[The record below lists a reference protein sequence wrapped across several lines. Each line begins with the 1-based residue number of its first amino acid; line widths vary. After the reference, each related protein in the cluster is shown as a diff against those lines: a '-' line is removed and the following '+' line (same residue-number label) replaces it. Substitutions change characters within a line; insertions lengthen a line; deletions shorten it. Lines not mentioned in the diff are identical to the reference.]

1 MADADGQEDTG
12 TLPPQYYQ
20 RKIRVLL
27 QERSDMEAEAE
38 ELVAEVESLRRQ
50 RSELPPLVA
59 DLLATCESHKPT
71 DILDEASSTAA
82 AAAQLEA
89 FGQTLLCQ
97 VRDIHALL
105 QGGAGSGGGGA
116 SAASAA
122 NGTTSNGTVA
132 IVARR
137 SEDEYDTLSPSP
149 QPATPPTAIAPTPV
163 AAAKAIEGPP
173 AAPAPAAAFEVP
185 ASLVSLAPER
195 FEHCS
200 TLDDCMRVFYDVLSD
215 NAELQEESDVQA
227 TLVSAQARKLQ
238 RTGVEIREL
247 EALLNQRQLE
257 AAPTPQPASS
267 AATHSPST
275 PSEWTA
281 SVAGSSAGLLP
292 PPPAA
297 AAAAAAAAPPAT
309 AAAAAPAA
317 TSGASL
323 VSRSASSGTARVP
336 TKSRS
341 PLPQARGTVG
351 GASRTSVTAHSI
363 TTLSPKTS
371 YEAERMPHGPIGS
384 HRPRPLSR
392 R

>member
-38 ELVAEVESLRRQ
+38 ELVAEVEALRRQ

-59 DLLATCESHKPT
+59 DLLATAESHKPT

-97 VRDIHALL
+97 VRDIQALL
-105 QGGAGSGGGGA
+105 QEGSSGGGGGGG
-116 SAASAA
+116 SAAAAA
-122 NGTTSNGTVA
+122 NGTAGNGTVA

-137 SEDEYDTLSPSP
+137 PEDEYDNLSPSP

-163 AAAKAIEGPP
+163 ATARAIEGPP
-173 AAPAPAAAFEVP
+173 APAQAAFEVP

-200 TLDDCMRVFYDVLSD
+200 TLDDCMRVFYDVLTENS
-215 NAELQEESDVQA
+215 ELQEESDVQT

-238 RTGVEIREL
+238 RKGVEIREL
-247 EALLNQRQLE
+247 EALLNQRQQE
-257 AAPTPQPASS
+257 AVAAPTPQPASS

-275 PSEWTA
+275 PSEWA
-281 SVAGSSAGLLP
+281 SSVAGSSAGLLP

-297 AAAAAAAAPPAT
+297 AAAAAPPVTAAPS
-309 AAAAAPAA
+309 APAA

-351 GASRTSVTAHSI
+351 GGALRTSVTAHSI